1 MAHDLETRA
10 DGRVAFALVGDTAWH
25 GLAQA
30 QWEAGTYVPVSE
42 MLEAAFLAKWNV
54 RTEPWE
60 IPAGYNADKDFVRI
74 IRDNPFGEGV
84 DILGQ
89 ALASYHPAQNE
100 DLAAFGDALTA
111 GGASPES
118 AGSIK
123 NGRQVFLSWL
133 LPNEM
138 VLDASGRADVVKTY
152 LMVTTSHDG
161 SASTKAVVTPV
172 RPVCR
177 NTMTLALRTAKSS
190 VSVRHTRGASAAIED
205 ARRTI
210 GLSFAYMDA
219 FQTEVEALIQT
230 TIKDSTFE
238 SIIARAYP
246 KPDEEAGK
254 ASLTKW
260 ETRIDHLWDIY
271 RGSTCENI
279 RDTAWGAY
287 NALTEQLDYGT
298 RPRKGSTDGVLAS
311 AAGFDPARNA
321 KRADLFEMVKALV

>member
-1 MAHDLETRA
+1 MGHSLETRA

-30 QWEAGTYVPVSE
+30 QWEAGTYVPVSQ

-60 IPAGYNADKDFVRI
+60 VPTGYNADKAYVRI
-74 IRDNPFGEGV
+74 IRDNPFGEGI

-89 ALASYHPAQNE
+89 ALSSYTPAQNE
-100 DLAAFGDALTA
+100 DLAEFGDALTA

-123 NGRQVFLSWL
+123 GGRQVFLSWL

-138 VLDASGRADVVKTY
+138 VLDASGRADIVKTY

-161 SASTKAVVTPV
+161 SSSTKAVVTPV

-177 NTMTLALRTAKSS
+177 NTMTLALRTAKQT
-190 VSVRHTRGASAAIED
+190 VSVRHTRNAAAALDES
-205 ARRTI
+205 RRLL
-210 GLSFAYMDA
+210 GLSFTYMDA

-230 TIKDSTFE
+230 DITDAVFHD
-238 SIIARAYP
+238 IITRAYA
-246 KPDEEAGK
+246 KPDDEAGK
-254 ASLTKW
+254 AAMTKW

-271 RGSTCENI
+271 RGETCANI
-279 RDTAWGAY
+279 TGTAWGAY

-298 RPRKGSTDGVLAS
+298 RPRGGKLDGVLAS
-311 AAGFDPARNA
+311 AAGFDPARNS
-321 KRADLFEMVKALV
+321 KRADLFELVKARV